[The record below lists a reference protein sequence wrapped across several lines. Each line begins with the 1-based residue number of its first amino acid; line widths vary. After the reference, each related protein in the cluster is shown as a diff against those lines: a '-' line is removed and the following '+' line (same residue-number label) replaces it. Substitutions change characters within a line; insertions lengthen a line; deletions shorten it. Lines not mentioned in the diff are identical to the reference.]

1 MLNTVN
7 IQLDFNLLL
16 SMVEQCDIKQ
26 KKSIFKALVKDLK
39 KENKDE
45 FLKDFEQSLKE
56 VKQNK
61 TKPLKDLFNDK

>member
-1 MLNTVN
+1 
-7 IQLDFNLLL
+7 
-16 SMVEQCDIKQ
+16 MVEQCDIKK